1 LTNNSLANYIAGV
14 TDLIAAARRGNRG
27 SLRSRDFR
35 LLVTG
40 TTTSSLGNA
49 ITPVALAFAV
59 LDLGGTAAQLGLVVA
74 AFALAEVVTVLF
86 GGVLGDRV
94 PRQLM
99 MEGSAAASA
108 VTQALMAALLVGGW
122 ATIPLLGVIGAVNGC
137 LSALSGPS
145 SQAMTRLTVPPE
157 HLASAVALRRLLQT
171 SAGVVG
177 FSLGGILVA
186 AVGPGWAIAV
196 DATTYGLAALC
207 FSLLRVPHTRPEGVR
222 PSLLADLGEGA
233 REVLRHTWLWLLI
246 GQALLYHLF
255 YGGAQGVVG
264 PIVVGDGIG
273 RSAWGLALGALTAGF
288 FVGGLVC
295 LRWRP
300 VRGLYV
306 GTAML
311 SLTAAFPLAMAIS
324 DQLWV
329 VLLGAFLHGFGLEV
343 FSINWDLSIQQN
355 VPEDRLSRVY
365 SFDIVGSFVA
375 RPLGLALTG
384 PVAEAV
390 GLDRWLVV
398 VGVVMGGSSL
408 LALLSPDVRG
418 LRRQA

>member
-1 LTNNSLANYIAGV
+1 MTLTQARAG
-14 TDLIAAARRGNRG
+14 RRGP
-27 SLRSRDFR
+27 LRSRDFR
-35 LLVTG
+35 LLVAG

-59 LDLGGTAAQLGLVVA
+59 LDLGGSAADLGLVVA

-99 MEGSAAASA
+99 MEGSAAGSA
-108 VTQALMAALLVGGW
+108 ITQALIAALLVGGW
-122 ATIPLLGVIGAVNGC
+122 ATIPVLGAIGMVNGC

-145 SQAMTRLTVPPE
+145 SQAMTRLTVPE
-157 HLASAVALRRLLQT
+157 EDLGAAVALRRLMQT
-171 SAGVVG
+171 TASVVG
-177 FSLGGILVA
+177 FSAGGVLVA
-186 AVGPGWAIAV
+186 AVGPGWSIAV
-196 DATTYGLAALC
+196 DATTYAIAALC
-207 FSLLRVPHTRPEGVR
+207 YALLRVPHTRPEGTR
-222 PSLLADLGEGA
+222 PSLLGDLGEGA

-264 PIVVGDGIG
+264 PIVVGEGIG
-273 RSAWGLALGALTAGF
+273 RSAWGLALSALMAGF
-288 FVGGLVC
+288 VAGGLVC

-300 VRGLYV
+300 ARGLFV
-306 GTAML
+306 GTAL
-311 SLTAAFPLAMAIS
+311 LALTAAFPLAMAFS
-324 DQLWV
+324 DQLWPI
-329 VLLGAFLHGFGLEV
+329 LLGAFLHGLGLEI
-343 FSINWDLSIQQN
+343 FSVNWDLSIQEN
-355 VPEDRLSRVY
+355 IPEDRLARVY

-390 GLDRWLVV
+390 GYDRWLVV
-398 VGVVMGGSSL
+398 VGAVMGGSAL
-408 LALLSPDVRG
+408 LALLSPDVRR
-418 LRRQA
+418 LRRTG